1 MMLQVQDLTY
11 QYGIQ
16 SVLVNLNCTLRAG
29 QLVMLAGH
37 NGSGKSTLLRCIA
50 NWTKAD
56 EGTIT
61 VNGFT
66 IQQEREF
73 RAQVILIPDAPDFYD
88 ELTAWEHLQ
97 FIGQLHKVTTWEE
110 QATQLLKQLN
120 LYAQRNAFP
129 FTFSRGMRYKMA
141 LAMAFLVSPPLL
153 LLDEPFGPLDPET
166 RQLLWDMLKA
176 YCADG
181 RKSVLF
187 SSHGMPTD
195 EQPDMIYHLS
205 DGQIMTHDGQPDIPS
220 NVEED

>member
-1 MMLQVQDLTY
+1 MMLHVQDLTH

-16 SVLVNLNCTLRAG
+16 DVLKHLDLSVSAG

-50 NWTKAD
+50 SWTKPH

-61 VNGFT
+61 INNLT
-66 IQQEREF
+66 IKQEREF

-97 FIGQLHKVTTWEE
+97 FIGQLHKVADWEE
-110 QATQLLKQLN
+110 QAKNLLEQLN
-120 LYAQRNAFP
+120 LSAQKNAFP

-141 LAMAFLVSPPLL
+141 LALAFLVSPPLL

-176 YCADG
+176 YRSDG

-195 EQPDMIYHLS
+195 EQPDAIYRLQ
-205 DGQIMTHDGQPDIPS
+205 DGQITVDA
-220 NVEED
+220 E